1 MGAVLLDGGIHKCDR
16 IFAQALFGSDPELH
30 ETWTELKHHPLQLQ
44 SPTGDRHWIRE
55 YKLLLKL
62 TEFEKQIG
70 IEFKH
75 IRLLARAFT
84 DRSIGFNNLTLG
96 SNQRMEFLGDT
107 VLQLSTS
114 DFLYKHFPDYHEG
127 HLSLLRSSL
136 VNNRTQS
143 VVCDD
148 LGMIKFAL
156 YANPKAEIKV
166 KDKADLLEALLGAL
180 YVDKDLRYCQVFAN
194 VCFFPRLQQFI
205 LNQDWNDPKSKLQ
218 QCCLTLRTMD
228 GGEPDIPQYKII
240 ECKGPTNTRVYTV
253 AVYFRGERLAK
264 AHGHSIQQAEMNA
277 AKLALETCAHLFPH
291 LNYQKRIMERSFKR
305 QGVVTDTIRETW
317 RQETLKKRQELG
329 LDKPELEV
337 KQEKEDTESRESL
350 EDVDMDL
357 AEEEDTPPAAIIQPV
372 AQPEVEV
379 PAAASSVSAKRVEQQ
394 EAARAEI
401 REIEEKLQR
410 KKQKKISAV
419 KTGEIEDGECI
430 DSEEDEIPEPEPAPS
445 LPAPAGPSTQPQASS
460 KEPLDEVKDRHR
472 EDQRKRW
479 CDDRKSERRGREDRD
494 RESYYRYDRRDR
506 DRGPPPH
513 SRQSY
518 YEYDHRQQRY

>member
-1 MGAVLLDGGIHKCDR
+1 MFV
-16 IFAQALFGSDPELH
+16 
-30 ETWTELKHHPLQLQ
+30 
-44 SPTGDRHWIRE
+44 
-55 YKLLLKL
+55 
-62 TEFEKQIG
+62 
-70 IEFKH
+70 
-75 IRLLARAFT
+75 
-84 DRSIGFNNLTLG
+84 
-96 SNQRMEFLGDT
+96 
-107 VLQLSTS
+107 
-114 DFLYKHFPDYHEG
+114 
-127 HLSLLRSSL
+127 
-136 VNNRTQS
+136 
-143 VVCDD
+143 
-148 LGMIKFAL
+148 
-156 YANPKAEIKV
+156 
-166 KDKADLLEALLGAL
+166 
-180 YVDKDLRYCQVFAN
+180 
-194 VCFFPRLQQFI
+194 
-205 LNQDWNDPKSKLQ
+205 
-218 QCCLTLRTMD
+218 
-228 GGEPDIPQYKII
+228 
-240 ECKGPTNTRVYTV
+240 
-253 AVYFRGERLAK
+253 RGERLAK

-379 PAAASSVSAKRVEQQ
+379 PAAVSSVSAKKVEQQ

-410 KKQKKISAV
+410 KKQKKISAA

-430 DSEEDEIPEPEPAPS
+430 DSEEDEIPEPQSAPS
-445 LPAPAGPSTQPQASS
+445 LPAPAGPSSQPQASS

-479 CDDRKSERRGREDRD
+479 CDDRKSERQGREDRD
-494 RESYYRYDRRDR
+494 RESYYRYDRR

>member
-1 MGAVLLDGGIHKCDR
+1 MFV
-16 IFAQALFGSDPELH
+16 
-30 ETWTELKHHPLQLQ
+30 
-44 SPTGDRHWIRE
+44 
-55 YKLLLKL
+55 
-62 TEFEKQIG
+62 
-70 IEFKH
+70 
-75 IRLLARAFT
+75 
-84 DRSIGFNNLTLG
+84 
-96 SNQRMEFLGDT
+96 
-107 VLQLSTS
+107 
-114 DFLYKHFPDYHEG
+114 
-127 HLSLLRSSL
+127 
-136 VNNRTQS
+136 
-143 VVCDD
+143 
-148 LGMIKFAL
+148 
-156 YANPKAEIKV
+156 
-166 KDKADLLEALLGAL
+166 
-180 YVDKDLRYCQVFAN
+180 
-194 VCFFPRLQQFI
+194 
-205 LNQDWNDPKSKLQ
+205 
-218 QCCLTLRTMD
+218 
-228 GGEPDIPQYKII
+228 
-240 ECKGPTNTRVYTV
+240 
-253 AVYFRGERLAK
+253 RGERLAK

-379 PAAASSVSAKRVEQQ
+379 PAAASSVSAKKVEQQ

-410 KKQKKISAV
+410 KKQKKISAA

-430 DSEEDEIPEPEPAPS
+430 DSEEDEIPEPQSAPS
-445 LPAPAGPSTQPQASS
+445 LPAPAGPSSQPQASS

-479 CDDRKSERRGREDRD
+479 CDDRKSERQGREDRD